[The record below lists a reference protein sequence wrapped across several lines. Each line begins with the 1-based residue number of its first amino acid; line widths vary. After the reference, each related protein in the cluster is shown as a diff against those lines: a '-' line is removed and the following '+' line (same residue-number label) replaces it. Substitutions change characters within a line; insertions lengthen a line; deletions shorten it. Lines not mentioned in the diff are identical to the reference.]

1 MRSIRGAAPLGAQ
14 GGRGVTRVLGI
25 DPGLTTTGFAV
36 VERSAGKLRAV
47 THGVIRTPKAQPIA
61 ERLLSLRLELIDVI
75 AAYSPQGLS
84 LERVFFNANVRTA
97 ISVGQASGVIL
108 ATAAEHALVV
118 THHTPTEVKSSVA
131 GYGAADKRQVQDMVV
146 RLLGMSEPPKPADAA
161 DACALA
167 ICMLNSSGLNRAIQ
181 EALSAPP
188 HN

>member
-1 MRSIRGAAPLGAQ
+1 MRSIEGASA
-14 GGRGVTRVLGI
+14 RVLGI

-36 VERSAGKLRAV
+36 VERNSGRLTAI
-47 THGVIRTPKAQPIA
+47 THGVIRTDRKAPVA
-61 ERLLSLRLELIDVI
+61 DRLLALRRELIEVI
-75 AAYSPQGLS
+75 EAHDPGGLS

-108 ATAAEHALVV
+108 ATAAEHCLVV

-131 GYGAADKRQVQDMVV
+131 GYGAADKAQVGDMVA

-167 ICMLNSSGLNRAIQ
+167 ICMLNSNGLNRAIQ
-181 EALSAPP
+181 EALSR
-188 HN
+188 